1 MVNLHVQVEGP
12 INQRG
17 FEMSSLIAR
26 VLILCKT
33 YPSPSA
39 KYSETSCVA
48 GLTDQGQLIRLFPVP
63 FRLISD
69 EQQFRKW
76 QWIEARVEKSREDH
90 RPESHRVFI
99 DTINVEA
106 EPMQAGK
113 KGWPLRMALLDK
125 APCFDSFEAMEEAR
139 IATGLSLA
147 LLKPSRIVKLEIEPA
162 KENAWSAE
170 EIAKLER
177 WQQQDGLFDED
188 AASKDVKLLEKLP
201 FDFYYQCEFDV
212 GGEPQ
217 TKRIKLVDWE
227 VGALYR
233 NLRRQHGIFGWEHPF
248 RQKYE
253 LELPSKDLRLMMGTA
268 HRFPHQ
274 WLGVSVFY
282 PPKPQREEDDQGS
295 LF

>member
-1 MVNLHVQVEGP
+1 
-12 INQRG
+12 
-17 FEMSSLIAR
+17 MSTSIAK

-48 GLTDQGQLIRLFPVP
+48 GLTEQGELIRLFPVP

-76 QWIEARVEKSREDH
+76 QWVEARIEKSRNDH

-99 DTINVEA
+99 DTINA
-106 EPMQAGK
+106 DSEPMQSGK

-125 APCFDSFEAMEEAR
+125 APRFDSFESMEQTR
-139 IATGLSLA
+139 LATGLSLA
-147 LLKPSRIVKLEIEPA
+147 VLKPSRIVSLEIKPA
-162 KENAWSAE
+162 KESEWSAE
-170 EIAKLER
+170 ELAKLAR
-177 WQQQDGLFDED
+177 WQQQDDLFDED
-188 AASKDVKLLEKLP
+188 AATKDVKLLEKLP
-201 FDFYYQCEFDV
+201 FDFYYHCEFDA
-212 GGEPQ
+212 GGE
-217 TKRIKLVDWE
+217 THAKRIKLVDWE

-233 NLRRQHGIFGWEHPF
+233 NLRRQYGPSGWEAPF

-253 LELPSKDLRLMMGTA
+253 QELPSRDLLLMMGTV
-268 HRFPHQ
+268 HRFPDQ
-274 WLGVSVFY
+274 WLGISVFT
-282 PPKPQREEDDQGS
+282 PPKPQPEGDDQGS